1 MDAGKICE
9 IALPKG
15 LHQQNGLFHT
25 MVMKS
30 I

>member
-9 IALPKG
+9 IALTKG
-15 LHQQNGLFHT
+15 LHQQNGVFHAT
-25 MVMKS
+25 VMKS